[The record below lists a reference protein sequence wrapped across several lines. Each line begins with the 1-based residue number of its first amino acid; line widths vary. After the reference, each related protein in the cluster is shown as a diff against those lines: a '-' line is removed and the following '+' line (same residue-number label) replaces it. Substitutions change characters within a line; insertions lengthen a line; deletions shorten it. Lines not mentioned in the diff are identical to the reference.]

1 MSSPR
6 HIWILSEG
14 SPGHVSQSLGLTAAI
29 ADKLPVSIHQ
39 FETRPQFGGLGR
51 TFVRHLLMG
60 KSGRPLP
67 DSFLCSKLAL
77 SPDPTSVPKP
87 DLIVSSGGKSVFAA
101 RSLAV
106 RYGVPFVFLGERK
119 PYPPEWFHTVFT
131 PSALETAACD
141 VRMDI
146 IPTKINPEIVRNAA
160 EAWTD
165 KPSGRLWAMLIG
177 GPSRSHHYQS
187 NEWDQL
193 ATDMSAIARRDGIRW
208 LVTTSRRTGREIENL
223 LRSKLPPEVVADA
236 VWWCHE
242 PQKKLAAYLGAAERL
257 WVTQDSVSMITEAAS
272 VGKPVVVIRPSHTP
286 FPPTSFMPGYLENL
300 ESLGLIQRLP
310 MAGLSG
316 YEEMPLLNSA
326 RKALTTEALANIA
339 LQRIGWK

>member
-1 MSSPR
+1 MTAPR
-6 HIWILSEG
+6 HIWIVSEG

-29 ADKLPVSIHQ
+29 AGKISVSIHQ
-39 FETRPQFGGLGR
+39 LETRPQFGGMGR
-51 TFVRHLLMG
+51 AFVRHLRMG

-67 DSFLCSKLAL
+67 DSFLRSKLAL
-77 SPDPTSVPKP
+77 SPDPASVPKP

-119 PYPPEWFHTVFT
+119 PYPPQWFHTVFT

-146 IPTKINPEIVRNAA
+146 IPTKIDPELVRVAA
-160 EAWTD
+160 DAWTD
-165 KPSGRLWAMLIG
+165 KPFGRLWAMLIG
-177 GPSRSHHYQS
+177 GPSRSHHYQTA
-187 NEWDQL
+187 EWDQL
-193 ATDMSAIARRDGIRW
+193 AADMSTLARNHGIRW
-208 LVTTSRRTGREIENL
+208 LVTTSRRTGKEIENL
-223 LRSKLPPEVVADA
+223 LREKLPPEHVADA

-242 PQKKLAAYLGAAERL
+242 PQKKFAAYLGSAERL
-257 WVTQDSVSMITEAAS
+257 WVTQDSVSMVTEAAS

-310 MAGLSG
+310 MAGISN
-316 YEEMPLLNSA
+316 YQETAPTKSA
-326 RKALTTEALANIA
+326 RTALTTEALADIT
-339 LQRIGWK
+339 LERIGWK

>member
-1 MSSPR
+1 MSTPR

-29 ADKLPVSIHQ
+29 ADKVTVSIHQ
-39 FETRPQFGGLGR
+39 LETRPQFGGLGR
-51 TFVRHLLMG
+51 TFVRHLRMG

-67 DSFLCSKLAL
+67 DSFLHTKLAL
-77 SPDPTSVPKP
+77 TPDPASLPKP

-101 RSLAV
+101 RTLAV
-106 RYGVPFVFLGERK
+106 RYGAPFVFLGERK

-146 IPTKINPEIVRNAA
+146 IPTKINAEVVREAA
-160 EAWTD
+160 AAWTD
-165 KPSGRLWAMLIG
+165 KPGGHLWAMLIG
-177 GPSRSHHYQS
+177 GPSRSHHYQTS
-187 NEWDQL
+187 EWEQL
-193 ATDMSAIARRDGIRW
+193 ASNMTDLARAHGIRW
-208 LVTTSRRTGREIENL
+208 LVTTSRRTGKEIETL
-223 LRSKLPPEVVADA
+223 LREKLPPDVVADA

-257 WVTQDSVSMITEAAS
+257 WVTQDSVSMVTEAAS
-272 VGKPVVVIRPSHTP
+272 VGKPVVVIRPSNTP

-310 MAGLSG
+310 MAGLSS
-316 YEEMPLLNSA
+316 YQETRPAAAA
-326 RKALTTEALANIA
+326 RNALTTEALADIT

>member
-1 MSSPR
+1 MITPR

-29 ADKLPVSIHQ
+29 AAKVPVSIHQ

-51 TFVRHLLMG
+51 TFVRHLWMG

-67 DSFLCSKLAL
+67 DSFLRSKLAL

-106 RYGVPFVFLGERK
+106 RHGAPFVFLGERK

-131 PSALETAACD
+131 PSALETEACD

-146 IPTKINPEIVRNAA
+146 IPTKINPSVVREAA
-160 EAWTD
+160 AAWTD
-165 KPSGRLWAMLIG
+165 KPDGRLWAMLIG
-177 GPSRSHHYQS
+177 GPSRSHHYQTS
-187 NEWDQL
+187 EWEQL
-193 ATDMSAIARRDGIRW
+193 AADMADLARTHGIRW
-208 LVTTSRRTGREIENL
+208 LVTTSRRTGKEIETL
-223 LRSKLPPEVVADA
+223 IRGKLPADIIADA

-242 PQKKLAAYLGAAERL
+242 PQKKLAAYLGSAERL
-257 WVTQDSVSMITEAAS
+257 WVTQDSVSMVTEAAS
-272 VGKPVVVIRPSHTP
+272 VGKPVVVLRPSNTP

-310 MAGLSG
+310 MAGLSS
-316 YEEMPLLNSA
+316 YQVTPPATSVRN
-326 RKALTTEALANIA
+326 ALTTESLADIA
-339 LQRIGWK
+339 LNRISWK